1 MKQSLNTLKTWFRRG
16 IKPTQSQFSDLFDS
30 FFHKDENVP
39 AASVEGLQEL
49 LDEKASAEEVNSGRI
64 ASSTIDG
71 NGHLILTLQ
80 DGSQLDAGL
89 ARGLDG
95 TPGTN
100 GTNAPLTLPI
110 FKRGLNG
117 IAEPEKWVWTGSD
130 LLINEVDLLSN
141 CSAVTMKIGATT
153 YIHTVADPT
162 LLNVTIPAGTEV
174 TIVDLEIYGA
184 GNENANAII
193 KFLQV

>member
-1 MKQSLNTLKTWFRRG
+1 M
-16 IKPTQSQFSDLFDS
+16 
-30 FFHKDENVP
+30 P

-64 ASSTIDG
+64 ASSTIDD
-71 NGHLILTLQ
+71 NGHLILTLN

-95 TPGTN
+95 QSGVDGQN

-110 FKRGLNG
+110 FKRGSNG

-141 CSAVTMKIGATT
+141 CSAITMKIGATT
-153 YIHTVADPT
+153 YVHTVASPT